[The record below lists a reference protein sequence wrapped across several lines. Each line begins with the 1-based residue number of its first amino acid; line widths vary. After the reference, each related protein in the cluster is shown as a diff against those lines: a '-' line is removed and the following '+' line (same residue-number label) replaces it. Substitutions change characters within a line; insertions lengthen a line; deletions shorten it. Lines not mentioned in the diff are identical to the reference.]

1 MFSQKFIS
9 VQIRAELIPWLGQE
23 GGRDELRWGA
33 DGQCSEFLT
42 SFLYQKHHT
51 DEHHKGLAQEQICQ
65 APVME

>member
-1 MFSQKFIS
+1 M
-9 VQIRAELIPWLGQE
+9 AWAG